1 MTSSAPGPGQQLV
14 SPAAHLHA
22 APAYAVQPA
31 PTVSTSF
38 SSTAASPTSSSSSS
52 GAPSGSSSHKPIPGA
67 PSPTLRPFTPRE
79 LKQLVLEY
87 LCSRCYVDTAKAFAN
102 DIALADEA
110 AAGTSEGASAT
121 SVDRGAVSAEAM
133 EGIEATPEPR
143 AGGESRAAGD
153 GSPAANGK
161 SVAFL
166 DGDGGTEDEDEDGD
180 VVEGSLLS
188 KADVQDARLRRKIR
202 DSILSGRISHAV
214 DLLNE
219 HYPSVLAPT
228 TTPATTPPTASG
240 HSSPSK
246 LAPSHPLSPKH
257 SRCTPQTFFVAPSPP
272 SSSSS
277 AAPVHSSSSKALIG
291 AYFGPHAQS
300 LAPAILSL
308 NLQTQVFVELMRSA
322 YATSA
327 HSTPSTPTPS
337 LAGGAGA
344 SSAAGAGAGAGDDAD
359 MSASTS
365 SLGTFSILNVA
376 IAQAQAL
383 AEKVSHLP
391 PGRERD
397 GWDHERVDV
406 SALLAYKNIETCEVR
421 GYFDEARKEALAEMV
436 NAAVL
441 QHTSRTPM
449 PLLSLAAR
457 QATAFWSTL
466 REMNVPFPPPSSS
479 SKSSADATS
488 NGKAKLA
495 KTAPAFDL
503 HSFLH
508 ERDPGAPSSGAAADG
523 DVEMAP

>member
-1 MTSSAPGPGQQLV
+1 MASSAPGPSQQLV

-38 SSTAASPTSSSSSS
+38 ASTTANPTSSSSSS
-52 GAPSGSSSHKPIPGA
+52 GAPSASSASKPIPGA

-87 LCSRCYVDTAKAFAN
+87 LCSRCYVDTAMAFAS
-102 DIALADEA
+102 DLALADEA
-110 AAGTSEGASAT
+110 ATGPSAGEPAPLVERGGQAGEGM
-121 SVDRGAVSAEAM
+121 D
-133 EGIEATPEPR
+133 GIEATPEPH
-143 AGGESRAAGD
+143 AGD
-153 GSPAANGK
+153 EPRASSDAPPVSNGK

-166 DGDGGTEDEDEDGD
+166 DGDGAEDEDEDGD
-180 VVEGSLLS
+180 VIEGSLQS

-202 DSILSGRISHAV
+202 DSILGGRISHAV

-219 HYPSVLAPT
+219 HYPSVLAAT
-228 TTPATTPPTASG
+228 TTPSTTPPTASSL
-240 HSSPSK
+240 SSPSK
-246 LAPSHPLSPKH
+246 LAPSHPLSPKNT
-257 SRCTPQTFFVAPSPP
+257 RCTPQTFFVAPSPP
-272 SSSSS
+272 SPSSSS
-277 AAPVHSSSSKALIG
+277 GAPAALSSTKSLIG
-291 AYFGPHAQS
+291 AHFGPHAQS

-337 LAGGAGA
+337 AAAAGGGGGAGA
-344 SSAAGAGAGAGDDAD
+344 SDDAD

-391 PGRERD
+391 PGRERE
-397 GWDHERVDV
+397 GWDRERVDV

-466 REMNVPFPPPSSS
+466 REMNVPFPPPSSTKTS
-479 SKSSADATS
+479 NDASS
-488 NGKAKLA
+488 NGKAKPA

-508 ERDPGAPSSGAAADG
+508 EREPGASSSATGPDG

>member
-1 MTSSAPGPGQQLV
+1 MASSAPGAGQQLV

-38 SSTAASPTSSSSSS
+38 ASTAANPALSSSSST
-52 GAPSGSSSHKPIPGA
+52 APSASSTSKPIPGA

-87 LCSRCYVDTAKAFAN
+87 LCSRCYVDTAKAFAS
-102 DIALADEA
+102 DLALADEA
-110 AAGTSEGASAT
+110 AAGPSAGDAVPVVERGGAS
-121 SVDRGAVSAEAM
+121 SEAM
-133 EGIEATPEPR
+133 EGIEATPEPGAR
-143 AGGESRAAGD
+143 DGPLAA
-153 GSPAANGK
+153 SNGK

-166 DGDGGTEDEDEDGD
+166 DGDGEEDEDDDGD
-180 VVEGSLLS
+180 LVEGGLLS
-188 KADVQDARLRRKIR
+188 KTDVQDARLRRKIR
-202 DSILSGRISHAV
+202 DSILGGRISHAV

-219 HYPSVLAPT
+219 HYPSVLAST
-228 TTPATTPPTASG
+228 TTPSTTPPTASTL
-240 HSSPSK
+240 SSPSK
-246 LAPSHPLSPKH
+246 LAPSHPLSPKN
-257 SRCTPQTFFVAPSPP
+257 SRCTPQTFFVAPTP

-277 AAPVHSSSSKALIG
+277 LATTRSSSKPLIG
-291 AYFGPHAQS
+291 AHFGPHAQS

-337 LAGGAGA
+337 LNGGTSAGA
-344 SSAAGAGAGAGDDAD
+344 SSAAAAGGGAGAGDDAD

-383 AEKVSHLP
+383 AEKVAHLP

-397 GWDHERVDV
+397 GWDRERVDV

-466 REMNVPFPPPSSS
+466 REMNMPFPPPSSS
-479 SKSSADATS
+479 SKSSADASS
-488 NGKAKLA
+488 NGKAKPA
-495 KTAPAFDL
+495 KTVPAFDL

-508 ERDPGAPSSGAAADG
+508 ERDPDAPSTGAAADG
-523 DVEMAP
+523 DVDMAA